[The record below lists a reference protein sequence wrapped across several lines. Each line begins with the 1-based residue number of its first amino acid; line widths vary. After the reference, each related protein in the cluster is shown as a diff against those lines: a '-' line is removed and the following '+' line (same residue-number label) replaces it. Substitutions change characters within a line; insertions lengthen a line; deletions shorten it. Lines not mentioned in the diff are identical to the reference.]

1 MEDIL
6 ETALFDAGISLEP
19 SSSNNNG
26 TEMQSPP
33 KLQKMEEHSE
43 PTPVSFFNLRIKYG
57 CFLVESDTED
67 FCRN

>member
-19 SSSNNNG
+19 ATTSKKDE

-33 KLQKMEEHSE
+33 KLQKMEENFVPNS
-43 PTPVSFFNLRIKYG
+43 VSF
-57 CFLVESDTED
+57 
-67 FCRN
+67 CRF